1 MFERAYS
8 LLTVKSLASDARQ
21 FSGIASTPE
30 VDRHGDVIDPAGL
43 EFKNPVPLLLHHDQS
58 KPVGFATLT
67 ATPDGI
73 VFDGALPDIAE
84 PGAVQSRI
92 DEAWHSI
99 KARLLTGVSLGIRIL
114 QSVPRKG
121 GGRTVTRAEIGE
133 LSLVTIPANAHASIL
148 TVKSLAAPPRAKD
161 PKMKHT
167 ASEYVSALEAKR
179 AATVA
184 RMAAIMDAT
193 VEGETTTDDAQK
205 AEYATL
211 SAEVKAIDGDL
222 VNWRELAALN
232 VTKAEPVIV
241 PQARPLAPVAP
252 RQVSVRP
259 NVPPGTSFVRMACA
273 ILECKGNR
281 FEAAEYARR
290 WDDSTPE
297 VALALKAAVAPGTST
312 DAVWAGPLVQPNIS
326 SDFLALLRP
335 ATILGKVSGFRVI
348 PFNTKV
354 PGQTAGGTYGWVGEQ
369 KPKAVTSLA
378 FNTQTLGI
386 AKAAGIVIL
395 TDELVRLSSPSAEAL
410 TRDDMVKGIA
420 QFLDTQFTD
429 PTVAAV
435 AGVHPA
441 SITNGA
447 ATAVATANPRAD
459 LLNIISHFAG
469 LNVPLSGLTVIMSP
483 ANALAMSFYAY
494 ADGSPMFP
502 GLTVD
507 GGNYRGINVIA
518 SNAVGGN
525 IIAFQPSLI
534 LYADDGGVTIDASR
548 EASVQMDS
556 APMSPADATTVYVSL
571 WQNNLVGLRAERYV
585 NWLRAN
591 ANAVY
596 YLTAANYPA
605 PSLADV
611 PPTKSAPAAHK

>member
-1 MFERAYS
+1 
-8 LLTVKSLASDARQ
+8 
-21 FSGIASTPE
+21 
-30 VDRHGDVIDPAGL
+30 
-43 EFKNPVPLLLHHDQS
+43 
-58 KPVGFATLT
+58 
-67 ATPDGI
+67 
-73 VFDGALPDIAE
+73 
-84 PGAVQSRI
+84 
-92 DEAWHSI
+92 
-99 KARLLTGVSLGIRIL
+99 
-114 QSVPRKG
+114 
-121 GGRTVTRAEIGE
+121 
-133 LSLVTIPANAHASIL
+133 
-148 TVKSLAAPPRAKD
+148 
-161 PKMKHT
+161 
-167 ASEYVSALEAKR
+167 
-179 AATVA
+179 
-184 RMAAIMDAT
+184 
-193 VEGETTTDDAQK
+193 
-205 AEYATL
+205 
-211 SAEVKAIDGDL
+211 
-222 VNWRELAALN
+222 
-232 VTKAEPVIV
+232 
-241 PQARPLAPVAP
+241 
-252 RQVSVRP
+252 
-259 NVPPGTSFVRMACA
+259 
-273 ILECKGNR
+273 
-281 FEAAEYARR
+281 
-290 WDDSTPE
+290 
-297 VALALKAAVAPGTST
+297 
-312 DAVWAGPLVQPNIS
+312 
-326 SDFLALLRP
+326 
-335 ATILGKVSGFRVI
+335 
-348 PFNTKV
+348 
-354 PGQTAGGTYGWVGEQ
+354 
-369 KPKAVTSLA
+369 
-378 FNTQTLGI
+378 
-386 AKAAGIVIL
+386 VIL